1 MWWKVKIVT
10 EVKTTDVVVI
20 GAGPVGENVAD
31 RAVRGGLTA
40 VLVESELVGGECSYW
55 ACMPSKAL
63 IRSGAALS
71 AALSL
76 PGAREAVTGSLDAAQ
91 VFARRDAM
99 AANWDDSGQAKWVA
113 QQGIALVRGQGRIS
127 GEREVEVTAQDGTVT
142 TIQARQAVVI
152 ATGSVPVV
160 PAIEGLDETPFWGTR
175 ELVSAEDVP
184 ESITVIGAGVAG
196 TELAQAFSR
205 LGAKVTII
213 ARSGI
218 LRGFPTPAADIVKN
232 ALEKEGIR
240 VLANTGIRTV
250 AKNGENAVSVTLDSG
265 ETIESDKLLVATGR
279 RPALDGLGL
288 EDLGL
293 SSTGLPS
300 DDTGRVRSAG
310 DWLYVLGDAADKV
323 MLTHQGKYEARAAGD
338 AIAAR
343 AAGTL
348 GDDVE
353 PWSRYAATANSYA
366 VPQVVF
372 TDPEIA
378 MAGRTLEQAQ
388 KDGVNASEVSLPI
401 AVAGS
406 ALHSEGYTGWAQMVV
421 DEDRRVIIGAT
432 MAGPDVAE
440 MLHAATIAIAG
451 EVPLERLWHA
461 VPSFPTVSEVWL
473 RLLEQ
478 YGL

>member
-1 MWWKVKIVT
+1 MT
-10 EVKTTDVVVI
+10 EVKTADVVVI
-20 GAGPVGENVAD
+20 GGGPVGENVAD

-76 PGAREAVTGSLDAAQ
+76 PGAREAVTGRLDAAQ
-91 VFARRDAM
+91 VLARRDAM

-113 QQGIALVRGQGRIS
+113 QQGITLARGHGRIS
-127 GEREVEVTAQDGTVT
+127 GEREVEVTALDGTVT

-205 LGAKVTII
+205 LGAKVTLI

-218 LRGFPTPAADIVKN
+218 LREFPTPAADIVKN
-232 ALEKEGIR
+232 ALEKEGVR
-240 VLANTGIRTV
+240 VLTNTGVRTV

-265 ETIESDKLLVATGR
+265 DTIESEKLLVATGR

-293 SSTGLPS
+293 SATGLPS

-348 GDDVE
+348 GDAVE
-353 PWSRYAATANSYA
+353 PWGRYAATANSYA

-378 MAGRTLEQAQ
+378 MVGRTLEQAQ

-406 ALHSEGYTGWAQMVV
+406 ALHSEGYTGWAQMIV

-432 MAGPDVAE
+432 LAGPDVAE

>member
-1 MWWKVKIVT
+1 MT

-20 GAGPVGENVAD
+20 GGGPVGENVAD

-113 QQGIALVRGQGRIS
+113 QQGITLVRGQGRIS
-127 GEREVEVTAQDGTVT
+127 GEREVQVTAKDGTVT

-205 LGAKVTII
+205 LGAKVTIV

-218 LRGFPTPAADIVKN
+218 LRGFPTPAADLVKN

-240 VLANTGIRTV
+240 VLTNTGIRTV

-265 ETIESDKLLVATGR
+265 DTIESERLLVATGR

-293 SSTGLPS
+293 SSTGLRS

-378 MAGRTLEQAQ
+378 MVGRTLEQAT

-406 ALHSEGYTGWAQMVV
+406 ALHSEGYTGWAQMIV

-432 MAGPDVAE
+432 LAGPDVAE

>member
-1 MWWKVKIVT
+1 MT
-10 EVKTTDVVVI
+10 EVLTTDVVVI
-20 GAGPVGENVAD
+20 GSGPVGENVAD
-31 RAVRGGLTA
+31 RAVQGGLTA
-40 VLVESELVGGECSYW
+40 VLVEAELVGGECSYW

-63 IRSGAALS
+63 IRSGAALNT
-71 AALSL
+71 AQSL
-76 PGAREAVTGSLDAAQ
+76 PGAREAITGTLDVEQ
-91 VFARRDAM
+91 VFARRDAF
-99 AANWDDSGQAKWVA
+99 AANWDDSGQAQWVA
-113 QQGIALVRGQGRIS
+113 QAGITLVRGHGTIS
-127 GEREVEVTAQDGTVT
+127 GEREVTVTAHDGTLT

-160 PAIEGLDETPFWGTR
+160 PPIEGLDQTPFWGTR

-205 LGAKVTII
+205 LGAKVTMI
-213 ARSGI
+213 ARTEI
-218 LRGFPTPAADIVKN
+218 LGGFPAPATEIVKN
-232 ALEKEGIR
+232 ALVKEGIR
-240 VLANTGIRTV
+240 VLTNTGVRNV
-250 AKNGENAVSVTLDSG
+250 SKNGENAVTVTLDSG
-265 ETIESDKLLVATGR
+265 ETVESERLLVATGR

-293 SSTGLPS
+293 SPKGLAS

-323 MLTHQGKYEARAAGD
+323 MLTHQGNYEARAAGD

-353 PWSRYAATANSYA
+353 PWSKYAATANSYA

-378 MAGRTLEQAQ
+378 MAGRTLEQAL
-388 KDGVNASEVSLPI
+388 KDGVNASEISMPI
-401 AVAGS
+401 GVAGS
-406 ALHSEGYTGWAQMVV
+406 ALHSEGYKGWAQMVV
-421 DEDRRVIIGAT
+421 DEDRRVIVGAT
-432 MAGPDVAE
+432 FAGPEVAE

-451 EVPLERLWHA
+451 EVPLDRLWHA
-461 VPSFPTVSEVWL
+461 VPSFPTVSEIWL
-473 RLLEQ
+473 RLLEK
-478 YGL
+478 YGM

>member
-1 MWWKVKIVT
+1 MVT

-20 GAGPVGENVAD
+20 GGGPVGENVAD

-113 QQGIALVRGQGRIS
+113 QQGITLVRGQGRIS
-127 GEREVEVTAQDGTVT
+127 GEREVQVTSKDGTVT

-218 LRGFPTPAADIVKN
+218 LRGFPTPAADLVKN
-232 ALEKEGIR
+232 ALEKEGIQ
-240 VLANTGIRTV
+240 VLTNTGIRTV

-265 ETIESDKLLVATGR
+265 DTIESERLLVATGR

-353 PWSRYAATANSYA
+353 PWSKYAAMANSYA

-378 MAGRTLEQAQ
+378 MVGRTLEQAK

-406 ALHSEGYTGWAQMVV
+406 ALHSEGYTGWAQMIV

-432 MAGPDVAE
+432 LAGPDVAE

>member
-1 MWWKVKIVT
+1 MT
-10 EVKTTDVVVI
+10 EVKTADVVVI
-20 GAGPVGENVAD
+20 GGGPVGENVAD

-99 AANWDDSGQAKWVA
+99 AANWDDAGQVKWVA
-113 QQGIALVRGQGRIS
+113 QQGITLVRGLGRIS

-184 ESITVIGAGVAG
+184 QSITVIGAGVAG

-218 LRGFPTPAADIVKN
+218 LRGFPAPAADLVKN

-240 VLANTGIRTV
+240 VLTDTGIRTV
-250 AKNGENAVSVTLDSG
+250 AKNGENSVAVTLDSG
-265 ETIESDKLLVATGR
+265 DTIESDKLLVATGR

-293 SSTGLPS
+293 SPKGLPS

-353 PWSRYAATANSYA
+353 PWSKYAATANSYA

-378 MAGRTLEQAQ
+378 MVGRTLEQAQ

-406 ALHSEGYTGWAQMVV
+406 ALHSEGYTGWAQMIV

-432 MAGPDVAE
+432 LAGPDVAE

>member
-1 MWWKVKIVT
+1 MT
-10 EVKTTDVVVI
+10 DAQTTDVVVI
-20 GAGPVGENVAD
+20 GSGPVGQTLAA

-55 ACMPSKAL
+55 ACIPSKAL
-63 IRSGAALS
+63 IRSGAALH
-71 AALSL
+71 AAQSL
-76 PGAREAVTGSLDAAQ
+76 PGAREAITGSLDAQ
-91 VFARRDAM
+91 KVFARRDAM
-99 AANWDDSGQAKWVA
+99 VANWDDSGQAQGLA
-113 QQGIALVRGQGRIS
+113 QAGITLARGFGRIS

-160 PAIEGLDETPFWGTR
+160 PPINGLDETPFWGTR
-175 ELVSAEDVP
+175 ALVAVDEVP
-184 ESITVIGAGVAG
+184 ESITVIGAGAAG

-218 LRGFPTPAADIVKN
+218 LGGFPAPAVEIVGN
-232 ALEKEGIR
+232 AFEKEGIR
-240 VLANTGIRTV
+240 VLTNTGVRSV
-250 AKNGENAVSVTLDSG
+250 AKNGENAVTVTLDSG
-265 ETIESDKLLVATGR
+265 DTIESERLLVATGR

-288 EDLGL
+288 EGLGL
-293 SSTGLPS
+293 SPEGLPS
-300 DDTGRVRSAG
+300 DASGRVRGAG
-310 DWLYVLGDAADKV
+310 DWLYVIGDAADEV
-323 MLTHQGKYEARAAGD
+323 VLTHQGKYEARAAGD

-348 GDDVE
+348 GDDIQ
-353 PWSRYAATANSYA
+353 PWSRFAATANSYA

-378 MAGRTLEQAQ
+378 MAGRTLEQAL
-388 KDGVNASEVSLPI
+388 KAGVNASEVSLPI

-406 ALHSEGYTGWAQMVV
+406 ALHSEGYTGWAQIVV

-432 MAGPDVAE
+432 FAGPEVAE

-451 EVPLERLWHA
+451 EVPLDRLWHA

-473 RLLEQ
+473 RLLET